1 MDLVL
6 KICDVVHVLDFG
18 EVIASGIPLE
28 IRADP
33 VVQAAYLG
41 RMDVPADVEEPDGRG
56 AGGPRPSLD

>member
-18 EVIASGIPLE
+18 EVIASGSPLE

-33 VVQAAYLG
+33 IVQAAYLG
-41 RMDVPADVEEPDGRG
+41 RMDVPAGAGDPDGP
-56 AGGPRPSLD
+56 AVGP